1 MQDFDSLK
9 EMWKKPAATSDVAAG
24 TFNISKASVSAKK
37 TLMKHQKI
45 GAIVLIFTG
54 ILIALMA
61 AFGNFQFKHFY
72 TYGAMILITLICFGQ
87 AAILYYTYNKIKQID
102 DAAPPP
108 QHLKQWEDYYSF
120 RQRQITVNTPL
131 YFIFLNLAMGLYLW
145 EVLSG
150 RPIVNVTIFLVTYTA
165 WMLFAIFYLG
175 KKNVRKERQKLQ
187 TIMDELRLVKDQFE
201 KA

>member
-1 MQDFDSLK
+1 MQDFDSFK
-9 EMWKKPAATSDVAAG
+9 EMWKQPVAATAITPG
-24 TFNISKASVSAKK
+24 TFKISKASVSAKK

-45 GAIVLIFTG
+45 GAFVLILTG

-61 AFGNFQFKHFY
+61 AFGNFHFKHFY

-87 AAILYYTYNKIKQID
+87 AAILYYTYNKMKSID
-102 DAAPPP
+102 DAAPPA
-108 QHLKQWEDYYSF
+108 QHLKQWEEYYAL
-120 RQRQITVNTPL
+120 RQRQISIHMPL

-145 EVLSG
+145 EVLGG
-150 RPIVNVTIFLVTYTA
+150 RPIVNVTIFLVVYAA

-175 KKNVRKERQKLQ
+175 KKNIRKERQKLQ
-187 TIMDELRLVKDQFE
+187 TIMDELQLLKDQFE